1 MHLKKDVTLVTWV
14 DPQRAFVKVSP
25 DGLLIKLRMTMNDV
39 GGTMYNISFQQKN
52 NS

>member
-14 DPQRAFVKVSP
+14 DLQRAFVNVSP
-25 DGLLIKLRMTMNDV
+25 DGLLITLRMNDV

>member
-14 DPQRAFVKVSP
+14 DPQRAFVNVSP
-25 DGLLIKLRMTMNDV
+25 DGLLITLRMNDV